1 MPQLLLEL
9 FSEEIPARMQS
20 AAARDLERMARERL
34 TAAGFGAA
42 TLRAFAGPRRLTLV
56 VDDLPT
62 AQADRDEEV
71 KGPRVGAPPQA
82 MDGFLKKVGLA
93 QSDLTERDGVYYAR
107 LSAKGRPT
115 TEIVAEMVEAI
126 VRGFPWPKSMK
137 WGTSTLRW
145 VRPLQRI
152 LCVFDGAV
160 VPFSIDGVESGDLT
174 EGHRFMGA
182 DRAPVAVRD
191 FKSYEDALDARF
203 VVIEAEERKRR
214 ILDGARKLCAAK
226 GLELV
231 EDEGLLEE
239 VAGLAEWPTPIL
251 GDMEPSFLDLPPE
264 VIRTSMRTHQKYFA
278 VRDPVAGGLAPH
290 FIVVA
295 NIEAIDGGKAV
306 AAGNARVLSA
316 RLNDARFFW
325 DEDIKAGFE
334 PWLEKLNGVTFHAR
348 LGTMAERV
356 TRIAAL
362 ARELAPAVG
371 VDADTAAEAARL
383 AKADLASQMVGEFP
397 ELQGVM
403 GGYYARAA
411 IGAVHA
417 GPRRYGEEVD
427 PQAVPRGDRPAL
439 STAIADAIR
448 DHYRPQGPND
458 SVPTTPLSVVVALA
472 DKLDTLVG
480 FFAIDE
486 KPTGSKDPYALRRA
500 ALGVIRICQDNGLR
514 LSMKRLISS
523 TVRGHVTQSS
533 LPSNVGNISE
543 EFYSAMKGDRGDLIE
558 KMLID
563 LRELYDKN
571 YILKRYAEATLGPLP
586 SMEWFKDYKRVPEEV
601 ANRIASYIAQSTLL
615 TTAIK
620 YPNDELGFE
629 AKGWLAREE
638 QDILTFFADR
648 LKVLLRDQG
657 KRHDLVDAVFALGDD
672 DLVRIVAR
680 VEALDAFL
688 ATDDGANLL
697 AGYKRATNIL
707 RAEEKKGPLPT
718 GMVQLGLAG
727 QVEEEAALAMAVQ
740 AATVAVE
747 SLLAAEDFAGAM
759 AALARLRGPVDAFF
773 DKVLVNSDVPA
784 ERENRLKLLGQ
795 VRDLVGRVAD
805 FSLIAG

>member
-191 FKSYEDALDARF
+191 FKAYEDALDARF

-290 FIVVA
+290 FVVVA

-334 PWLEKLNGVTFHAR
+334 PWLEKLNGVTFHAK

-356 TRIAAL
+356 ERIVSL

-371 VDADTAAEAARL
+371 VDVDTAAEAARL

-411 IGAVHA
+411 IGAVSA

-458 SVPTTPLSVVVALA
+458 SVPTAPLSVVVALA
-472 DKLDTLVG
+472 DKLDTLIG

-500 ALGVIRICQDNGLR
+500 ALGVIRILLENGAR
-514 LSMKRLISS
+514 LPLKA
-523 TVRGHVTQSS
+523 HA
-533 LPSNVGNISE
+533 
-543 EFYSAMKGDRGDLIE
+543 SADLIAF
-558 KMLID
+558 L
-563 LRELYDKN
+563 
-571 YILKRYAEATLGPLP
+571 
-586 SMEWFKDYKRVPEEV
+586 
-601 ANRIASYIAQSTLL
+601 
-615 TTAIK
+615 
-620 YPNDELGFE
+620 
-629 AKGWLAREE
+629 
-638 QDILTFFADR
+638 ADR

-747 SLLAAEDFAGAM
+747 PLLAAEDFAGAM